1 LEYLAQHKEKTEFQK
16 VTRKKNE
23 LPITA
28 KGKEGKRILIGEFI
42 ETTVL

>member
-1 LEYLAQHKEKTEFQK
+1 

-28 KGKEGKRILIGEFI
+28 KGKEGKRAGRQGSHAKWKYYI
-42 ETTVL
+42 VKD

>member
-28 KGKEGKRILIGEFI
+28 KGKEGKRAGRQGSQAK
-42 ETTVL
+42 